1 MSNPY
6 RFWTDERLDLAERIL
21 RTSRTHHEACDRIS
35 KEMGVPMDIRILDNG
50 FRRAKPMRPRPRSIL
65 GTLLA
70 DAPATTT
77 SMRVRE
83 TASPK
88 YFAPTAP
95 PKQPPVTIF
104 DDTVEDDTYPDIP
117 IVFDDAPTSGPV
129 TSAPSMPA
137 PPPPPSTASDL
148 HQHRMQNRVSDLEAA
163 KKRYLK
169 EIADLQAQLEAMRE
183 IAAARPLPPIAPLS
197 KVGGHQRQ
205 GVPVM
210 LCSDWHVEEPV
221 DPKTVNGLNCYNLE
235 IAERC
240 IDSMADAYEWLLM
253 DSRYDCRTGVIW
265 LGGDLISGF
274 IHEELMEQNFL
285 SPTQAVLWLQ
295 ERIERMLRKI
305 AANCQ
310 TLERIIVVCNDG
322 NHGRLTHKTRVATR
336 TANSIEWLMYHNIA
350 RRMADDPR
358 FVFHVADGE
367 YAYLDVYN
375 QALCFFHG
383 DSVRYMGGVGGL
395 LIPMKRGIN
404 ELRKYRKV
412 DIVNFGHFHQR
423 IDLPDMVGNGSMI
436 GINAYAMRIKASPE
450 PRQQSWY
457 LVDSERGKC
466 LSAPIWLP
474 QS

>member
-6 RFWTDERLDLAERIL
+6 RFWTNERLDVAERAL
-21 RTSRTHHEACDRIS
+21 RASRTIDEACERIGRELGLDVS
-35 KEMGVPMDIRILDNG
+35 VVMLDNG

-65 GTLLA
+65 GSDLA
-70 DAPATTT
+70 GA
-77 SMRVRE
+77 
-83 TASPK
+83 TASLRNRLMRDEPK
-88 YFAPTAP
+88 RPAPG
-95 PKQPPVTIF
+95 QPPVAIF
-104 DDTVEDDTYPDIP
+104 DDDSDEDEDTFPDIP
-117 IVFDDAPTSGPV
+117 IVFDEAPISGPV
-129 TSAPSMPA
+129 TSAATMPPA
-137 PPPPPSTASDL
+137 PAPPSTADDL
-148 HQHRMQNRVSDLEAA
+148 HKHRMQSRLSDLESA
-163 KKRYLK
+163 KKRHLK
-169 EIADLQAQLEAMRE
+169 EISDLLAQLESMRE
-183 IAAARPLPPIAPLS
+183 IAAAQPLPPIKPLS

-221 DPKTVNGLNCYNLE
+221 DPKTVNGLNCYNLA
-235 IAERC
+235 IAEQC

-253 DSRYDCRTGVIW
+253 DSRYDCRTGVVW

-474 QS
+474 QSV